1 MNEQRLKEFEVN
13 YVSGLRDA
21 VIAHPDD
28 YAYTAPEVPVV
39 VARMMKAIRENVHN
53 VYYGGHGFR
62 LTCKR
67 LGIKHTKKAIIAYL
81 RGN

>member
-28 YAYTAPEVPVV
+28 YDYTAPEVPVV
-39 VARMMKAIRENVHN
+39 VAKMMKAIRENANN
-53 VYYGGHGFR
+53 VNYSSHGFR

-81 RGN
+81 RGD

>member
-13 YVSGLRDA
+13 YLSGLRDA

-28 YAYTAPEVPVV
+28 YAYTAPEVPIVV
-39 VARMMKAIRENVHN
+39 TRMMKAIRENVN
-53 VYYGGHGFR
+53 DVNYGGHGFR

-81 RGN
+81 RGD

>member
-21 VIAHPDD
+21 VIAHPND
-28 YAYTAPEVPVV
+28 YLYPVQQVPVV
-39 VARMMKAIRENVHN
+39 VAKMMKAIRENANN
-53 VYYGGHGFR
+53 VNYGSHGFR

-81 RGN
+81 RGD

>member
-13 YVSGLRDA
+13 YVSGLSDA
-21 VIAHPDD
+21 VIAHPND
-28 YAYTAPEVPVV
+28 YLYPVQQVPK
-39 VARMMKAIRENVHN
+39 VAAKMMKAIRENANN
-53 VYYGGHGFR
+53 VNYGSHGFR

-81 RGN
+81 RGD